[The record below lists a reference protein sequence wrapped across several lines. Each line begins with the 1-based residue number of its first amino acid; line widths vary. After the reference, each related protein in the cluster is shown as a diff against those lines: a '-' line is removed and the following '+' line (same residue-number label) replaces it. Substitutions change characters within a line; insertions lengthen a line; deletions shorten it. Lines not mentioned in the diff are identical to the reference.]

1 VSKNLV
7 IVESPAKARTIER
20 YLGSD
25 YKVLASYGHVRDL
38 PENPGKGKFGVDV
51 DNDFAPEYV
60 VSDDRKKQLAEIT
73 KAVKIADDVWL
84 ATDLDREGEAIAWH
98 VAEAA
103 HVPAAKSHRVTFNE
117 ITEGAIREAFAHP
130 RDIDTNLVDAQQTR
144 RIVDR
149 LVGYTLSPLLS
160 RKIRS
165 GLSAGRVQ
173 SVAVR
178 LVVERER
185 EITSFTAREYWTIEA
200 LLATAEGAVFAAEL
214 VRIDGAALDV
224 TDEES
229 AARHASALRDLK
241 PLVTKLGTRKQSRS
255 PAPPFTTS
263 TLQQEASRKLGY
275 SPKRTMSVAQRLY
288 EGVDTPDGHVGL
300 ITYMRTDSTA
310 IAGVAMGEA
319 REVIRGRFGD
329 RYTMP
334 KGRVYKTKTKG
345 AQEAHESIRPTS
357 FQRDPDSLAGTLPN
371 DELRLYR
378 LIWQRALASQMAAKE
393 LETTT
398 VELAAGPYEL
408 RASATKTLFDGFS
421 AVYTEG
427 RDDGAAEDEE
437 ADKALPNVKEGDA
450 TTVRDVTPTQHFTE
464 PPPRFTEASLIKALE
479 EHGIGRPSTYAAI
492 ISTIL
497 DRGYVRVEERRL
509 HPELIGEV
517 VTDFLVEHFGTYVD
531 LAFTARMEE
540 ELDEVADGQ
549 RAWVPL
555 LRAFFG
561 PLRDQVADVRKNVK
575 RKDVTTEPS
584 DEVCSEG
591 HPMVIRLGRNGR
603 FLACS
608 LFPEHKE
615 SRPLP
620 GDEPAPQAG
629 EGEVCPQ
636 CGEGRLVGKSGRF
649 GPFVGCSRYPDCT
662 FIKKE
667 GPPPPDPLPFEVACP
682 KNNDGHLIPRRA
694 RRTGNVFYGCSNYP
708 KCDFTTNFEPVGA
721 VHETDDGPV
730 AKHGEAGICLKCGA
744 TIPLV
749 EGVDVVGARLEGGP
763 PNPEALAKPARGGAR
778 RGRAAGGASAKGGG
792 RSGGGRPAARGGTR
806 RTARPTGAA
815 PDA

>member
-1 VSKNLV
+1 VPKNLV

-25 YKVLASYGHVRDL
+25 YRVLASYGHVRDL

-51 DNDFAPEYV
+51 DHDFAPEYV
-60 VSDDRKKQLAEIT
+60 VSDDRRKQVAEIT
-73 KAVKIADDVWL
+73 KAAKSADQVFL

-103 HVPAAKSHRVTFNE
+103 NVPKTKTQRVTFSE
-117 ITEGAIREAFAHP
+117 ITEGAIRDAFAHP
-130 RDIDTNLVDAQQTR
+130 RAIDTNLVDAQQTR

-160 RKIRS
+160 RKVRS

-185 EITSFTAREYWTIEA
+185 EINAFTAREYWTLGAI
-200 LLATAEGAVFAAEL
+200 LATRDGETFPAEL
-214 VRIDGAALDV
+214 VRIDGEPLDV
-224 TDEES
+224 GDE
-229 AARHASALRDLK
+229 ATATRHAAALRDLE
-241 PLVTKLGTRKQSRS
+241 PRVTKVGTRKQSRS

-263 TLQQEASRKLGY
+263 TLQQEASRKLGF

-319 REVIRGRFGD
+319 RDVIRARYGEP
-329 RYTMP
+329 YTMP
-334 KGRVYKTKTKG
+334 KGRVYKTKAKG

-357 FQRDPDSLAGTLPN
+357 FQRHPDSLAGTVAN

-427 RDDGAAEDEE
+427 RDDGADEDE
-437 ADKALPNVKEGDA
+437 AAAALPRVSEGDA
-450 TTVRDVTPTQHFTE
+450 TTVQNVIPAQHFTE
-464 PPPRFTEASLIKALE
+464 PPPRFTEATLIKALE
-479 EHGIGRPSTYAAI
+479 EHGIGRPSTYAAT

-497 DRGYVRVEERRL
+497 DREYVEVHERRL
-509 HPELIGEV
+509 RPTIVGEI
-517 VTDFLVEHFGTYVD
+517 VTDLLVEHFGDYVD

-540 ELDEVADGQ
+540 ELDEVARGE
-549 RAWVPL
+549 RPWVPL
-555 LRAFFG
+555 LREFYG
-561 PLRDQVADVRKNVK
+561 PLAERVAEKRRELRRRDF
-575 RKDVTTEPS
+575 TTEPT

-608 LFPEHKE
+608 LYPEHKE

-620 GDEPAPQAG
+620 GEEAPPQPG

-636 CGEGRLVGKSGRF
+636 CGEGTLVGKRGRF

-662 FIKKE
+662 YIRKE
-667 GPPPPDPLPFEVACP
+667 GPPPPEPLPFTVECP
-682 KNNDGHLIPRRA
+682 KNHDGHLVARRA
-694 RRTGNVFYGCSNYP
+694 RRTGNVFWGCSYYP
-708 KCDFTTNFEPVGA
+708 KCDYTTNFEPVGA
-721 VHETDDGPV
+721 IHDADDGPV
-730 AKHGEAGICLKCGA
+730 ARKAESGICLVCGA
-744 TIPLV
+744 DVPLPDG
-749 EGVDVVGARLEGGP
+749 EALVGRRLEGGP
-763 PNPEALAKPARGGAR
+763 PNPEALARPARGG
-778 RGRAAGGASAKGGG
+778 RGGGGG
-792 RSGGGRPAARGGTR
+792 RATAGRSRGSAGRSGTTRGGGRRSTPAAGT
-806 RTARPTGAA
+806 T

>member
-20 YLGSD
+20 YLGAD

-51 DNDFAPEYV
+51 EHDFAPEYV
-60 VSDDRKKQLAEIT
+60 ISDDRRKQLAEIT
-73 KAVKIADDVWL
+73 KAVKTADDVWL

-103 HVPAAKSHRVTFNE
+103 HVPAGKAHRVTFNE
-117 ITEGAIREAFAHP
+117 ITEGAIRDAFAHP
-130 RDIDTNLVDAQQTR
+130 RSIDTNLVDAQQTR

-185 EITSFTAREYWTIEA
+185 EINAFTAREYWTIEA
-200 LLATAEGAVFAAEL
+200 ILATEDGALFAAEL
-214 VRIDGAALDV
+214 VRIDGAALDIG
-224 TDEES
+224 DEES
-229 AARHASALRDLK
+229 ATRHATALRELT
-241 PLVTKLGTRKQSRS
+241 PRVTKVGTRKQSRS

-319 REVIRGRFGD
+319 RDVIRARFGD
-329 RYTMP
+329 PYTMP
-334 KGRVYKTKTKG
+334 KGRVYKTKSKG

-357 FQRDPDSLAGTLPN
+357 FRRDPDSLAGTLPN

-378 LIWQRALASQMAAKE
+378 LIWQRAIASQMAAKE

-398 VELAAGPYEL
+398 VDLSAAPYEL
-408 RASATKTLFDGFS
+408 RASATKTLFDGFA

-437 ADKALPNVKEGDA
+437 AERALPAVKVGDETA
-450 TTVRDVTPTQHFTE
+450 VRDVTPTQHFTE
-464 PPPRFTEASLIKALE
+464 PPPRFTEATLIKALE
-479 EHGIGRPSTYAAI
+479 EHGIGRPSTYAAT

-509 HPELIGEV
+509 HPELIGNV

-531 LAFTARMEE
+531 VAFTARMEE

-549 RAWVPL
+549 REWVPL

-561 PLRDQVADVRKNVK
+561 PLRDQVADVRRNVK

-620 GDEPAPQAG
+620 GDEAPPQAG
-629 EGEVCPQ
+629 EGEVCPT
-636 CGEGRLVGKSGRF
+636 CGEGTLVGKRGRF

-662 FIKKE
+662 YIRKE
-667 GPPPPDPLPFEVACP
+667 GPPPPDPLPFTVACP
-682 KNNDGHLIPRRA
+682 KNNDGHLVPRRA
-694 RRTGNVFYGCSNYP
+694 RRTGNVFWGCSNYP

-721 VHETDDGPV
+721 VHDADDGPV
-730 AKHGEAGICLKCGA
+730 ARHGETGLCLRCGA
-744 TIPLV
+744 AVPLPDGV
-749 EGVDVVGARLEGGP
+749 ELVGATLEGGP

-778 RGRAAGGASAKGGG
+778 RGRASGGSSAKSGG
-792 RSGGGRPAARGGTR
+792 RSGGSRPAARGGTR
-806 RTARPTGAA
+806 RAARPAAA

>member
-1 VSKNLV
+1 MPKNLV

-25 YKVLASYGHVRDL
+25 YRVLASYGHVRDL

-51 DNDFAPEYV
+51 EHDFEPEYV
-60 VSDDRKKQLAEIT
+60 ISDDRRKQVAEIT
-73 KAVKIADDVWL
+73 KAARTADQVYL

-103 HVPAAKSHRVTFNE
+103 NVPPGKTQRVTFSE

-130 RDIDTNLVDAQQTR
+130 RAIDTNLVDAQQTR

-160 RKIRS
+160 RKVRA

-185 EITSFTAREYWTIEA
+185 EINAFTAREYWTLGA
-200 LLATAEGAVFAAEL
+200 LLATAEGQTFAAEL
-214 VRIDGAALDV
+214 VRIDGEPLDV
-224 TDEES
+224 GDEDT
-229 AARHASALRDLK
+229 ANRHADALLGLR
-241 PLVTKLGTRKQSRS
+241 PRVTKVGTRKQSRS

-263 TLQQEASRKLGY
+263 TLQQEASRKLGF

-288 EGVDTPDGHVGL
+288 EGADTPDGHVGL

-319 REVIRGRFGD
+319 RDVIRARYGD
-329 RYTMP
+329 PYTMP
-334 KGRVYKTKTKG
+334 KGRVYKTKSKG

-357 FQRDPDSLAGTLPN
+357 FRRDPDSLAGTLAG

-378 LIWQRALASQMAAKE
+378 LVWQRALASQMAAKE

-408 RASATKTLFDGFS
+408 RASSTKTLFDGFS

-427 RDDGAAEDEE
+427 RDDGADEDE
-437 ADKALPNVKEGDA
+437 AAAALPVVREGDE
-450 TTVRDVTPTQHFTE
+450 TTVREVTPTQHFTE
-464 PPPRFTEASLIKALE
+464 PPPRYTEATLIKALE
-479 EHGIGRPSTYAAI
+479 EHGIGRPSTYAAT

-509 HPELIGEV
+509 RPEEIGEI
-517 VTDFLVEHFGTYVD
+517 VTDYLIEHFGDYVD
-531 LAFTARMEE
+531 LGFTAKMEAD
-540 ELDEVADGQ
+540 LDEIARGE
-549 RAWVPL
+549 RPWVPL
-555 LRAFFG
+555 LHDFFT
-561 PLRDQVADVRKNVK
+561 PLRELVDEK
-575 RKDVTTEPS
+575 RKTTRRPTEET

-591 HPMVIRLGRNGR
+591 HPMVKRLGRNGW

-608 LFPEHKE
+608 LYPEHKE

-620 GDEPAPQAG
+620 GEEAAPQEG

-636 CGEGRLVGKSGRF
+636 CGEGTLVGKRGRF

-662 FIKKE
+662 FIRKE
-667 GPPPPDPLPFEVACP
+667 GPPPPEPLAFTVECP
-682 KNNDGHLIPRRA
+682 KNHDGQLVARRA
-694 RRTGNVFYGCSNYP
+694 RRTGNVFWGCSNYP
-708 KCDFTTNFEPVGA
+708 KCDYTTNFEPVGA
-721 VHETDDGPV
+721 VHDADDGPV
-730 AKHGEAGICLKCGA
+730 AKRADSGICLVCGA
-744 TIPLV
+744 DVPLPAD
-749 EGVDVVGARLEGGP
+749 GPDLVGRRLEGGP
-763 PNPEALAKPARGGAR
+763 PNPEALARPARGAR
-778 RGRAAGGASAKGGG
+778 GSGRGRASGGAGRSTGRGSGGSRGGG
-792 RSGGGRPAARGGTR
+792 R
-806 RTARPTGAA
+806 RTARTRGVTPEA
-815 PDA
+815 